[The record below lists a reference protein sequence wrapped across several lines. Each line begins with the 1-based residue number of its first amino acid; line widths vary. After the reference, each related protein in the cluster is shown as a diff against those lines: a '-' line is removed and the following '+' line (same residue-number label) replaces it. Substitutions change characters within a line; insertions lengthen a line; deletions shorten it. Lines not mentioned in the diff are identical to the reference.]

1 MRTALTSLVAGLVL
15 VLWVPAAEAQLAV
28 GEAQGVRIV
37 RPGGKVVFVFT
48 PKADRLWR
56 RVAGRRVLVTCVAV
70 SRPDAQGF
78 AGTSEFPDVAR
89 VPKRGRRLVDGKL
102 PRLDYCNLSLPA
114 RTLRRGRRRLAF
126 PKRLLVSVPLSR
138 RGLVLV
144 DERARANVLGQLLL
158 GAQIY
163 GRRRGLPGFPTLAQ
177 LVARVPRLGPPLP
190 LTVVAL
196 AGPDESPPAGGV
208 GYYSDGGERVAV
220 VVLSARGR
228 RLFIEYE
235 PDGVVRSNV
244 LPYGALAWAGA
255 VEAPPRP

>member
-1 MRTALTSLVAGLVL
+1 
-15 VLWVPAAEAQLAV
+15 
-28 GEAQGVRIV
+28 
-37 RPGGKVVFVFT
+37 
-48 PKADRLWR
+48 
-56 RVAGRRVLVTCVAV
+56 
-70 SRPDAQGF
+70 
-78 AGTSEFPDVAR
+78 
-89 VPKRGRRLVDGKL
+89 VDGKL

-114 RTLRRGRRRLAF
+114 LTIRRGRSRLAF
-126 PKRLLVSVPLSR
+126 PKQLLVSVPLSR

-163 GRRRGLPGFPTLAQ
+163 GRRRGLPGFPTPAQ
-177 LVARVPRLGPPLP
+177 LVARVPRVGPPLP
-190 LTVVAL
+190 LAVAAL
-196 AGPDESPPAGGV
+196 AGPDESPPAGSV

-220 VVLSARGR
+220 VVLSLRGR

-244 LPYGALAWAGA
+244 LPYLYGDQRAPCGAAPRPVPREEGGPGRA